1 MCFSTLYFRIVRSS
15 IIAKLVENRT
25 FYNSAFV
32 FRSGRVVQIVSGV
45 VVRIATEKGETGE
58 SEPKKTYRRF
68 IPKRRCG
75 EIGEESVSRNG
86 AGWSSLLA
94 LRKLFGD
101 HILRRRPLGAT
112 PKARKLRQRPVRFK
126 VYDRACF
133 DEPEFRGVYSGRPGN
148 LRLLSEKQDDN
159 DGGASKYV
167 AALRDVR
174 CSVRAE

>member
-1 MCFSTLYFRIVRSS
+1 MLSSFVPDVSCRSCRER
-15 IIAKLVENRT
+15 L
-25 FYNSAFV
+25 SAV
-32 FRSGRVVQIVSGV
+32 AVLRSDSDGER
-45 VVRIATEKGETGE
+45 ETGE

-86 AGWSSLLA
+86 AGWSSLFA

-101 HILRRRPLGAT
+101 HILRRRPRGAT
-112 PKARKLRQRPVRFK
+112 PKARKLRQRPVRFE

-133 DEPEFRGVYSGRPGN
+133 DEPEFRGVYSGQPGN
-148 LRLLSEKQDDN
+148 LCLLSEKQDDN